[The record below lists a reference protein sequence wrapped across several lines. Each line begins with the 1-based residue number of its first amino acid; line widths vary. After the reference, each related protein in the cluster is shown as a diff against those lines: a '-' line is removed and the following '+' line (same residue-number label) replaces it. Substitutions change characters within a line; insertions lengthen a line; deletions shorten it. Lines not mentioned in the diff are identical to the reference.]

1 MLILSVIALLLFQT
15 SVITVAYGHSWLDC
29 SKTLPSGKCAGF
41 PIGYPSRANP
51 DINTLYTYLISGRP
65 PKAPVCQPGRQSV
78 FPGNNPAQFPPAT
91 AAPGQKLHLTWQAN
105 GHMNFVKSPT
115 EFRTKVQV
123 YWTGKSNRLIKTRE
137 ELANK
142 KLLLSEMDFAT
153 PQNCDDPANPNT
165 VCHGYVTIPKKAKPG
180 RYQMVWWWRFD
191 KNPIGEEYSTCFEV
205 IVKAAKKP

>member
-1 MLILSVIALLLFQT
+1 
-15 SVITVAYGHSWLDC
+15 
-29 SKTLPSGKCAGF
+29 
-41 PIGYPSRANP
+41 
-51 DINTLYTYLISGRP
+51 
-65 PKAPVCQPGRQSV
+65 
-78 FPGNNPAQFPPAT
+78 
-91 AAPGQKLHLTWQAN
+91 
-105 GHMNFVKSPT
+105 MNFVKSPT

-205 IVKAAKKP
+205 I